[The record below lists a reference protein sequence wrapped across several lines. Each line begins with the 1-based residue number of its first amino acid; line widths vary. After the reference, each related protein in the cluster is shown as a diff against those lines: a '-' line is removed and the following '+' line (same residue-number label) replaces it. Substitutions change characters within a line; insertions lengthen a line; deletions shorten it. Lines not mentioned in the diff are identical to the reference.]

1 MRAFSAQ
8 QGENLFL
15 GLADARQISQRVVL
29 VHPAFQMVLPLL
41 DGSRTVEQV
50 VQEVGQGLER
60 PMLEQLVA
68 QLDAAGLLEGPAFD
82 AMRREL
88 EERFDAADHLPPSFT
103 ADFAEALAQAEAGET
118 ALSDEEKHQ
127 RAPQALRQQLDR
139 WIDQALKDAPDPSF
153 DEPPRALVAPHIDY
167 SRGWM
172 NYAHAWGR
180 MRVVDRPDRLVVLG
194 TNHYGQ
200 ATGVCACDKG
210 FASPLGLCPYDE
222 AFAAA
227 LAEALG
233 PENTNK
239 LFAHRYDHEREH
251 SIELQIPWAQHTLG
265 GPGDE
270 AAPLPVFAALVH
282 DPSVNAGESYD
293 GQGLGLE
300 PFVEAL
306 KQAIAASDGRTLI
319 VCSADLSHVGPMFG
333 DQAPV
338 TGEEADK
345 PDSLRNKA
353 IQHDREML
361 QLFAQGDAQAIV
373 SSMAWMQNPTRWC
386 STGAMVATL
395 LALEAPRVR
404 MLNYGGAIDQA
415 GSCMV
420 TSCAA
425 AIF

>member
-118 ALSDEEKHQ
+118 ALNDEEKHQ

-180 MRVVDRPDRLVVLG
+180 MRVVDRPDRL
-194 TNHYGQ
+194 
-200 ATGVCACDKG
+200 
-210 FASPLGLCPYDE
+210 
-222 AFAAA
+222 
-227 LAEALG
+227 
-233 PENTNK
+233 
-239 LFAHRYDHEREH
+239 
-251 SIELQIPWAQHTLG
+251 
-265 GPGDE
+265 
-270 AAPLPVFAALVH
+270 
-282 DPSVNAGESYD
+282 
-293 GQGLGLE
+293 
-300 PFVEAL
+300 
-306 KQAIAASDGRTLI
+306 
-319 VCSADLSHVGPMFG
+319 
-333 DQAPV
+333 
-338 TGEEADK
+338 
-345 PDSLRNKA
+345 
-353 IQHDREML
+353 
-361 QLFAQGDAQAIV
+361 
-373 SSMAWMQNPTRWC
+373 
-386 STGAMVATL
+386 
-395 LALEAPRVR
+395 
-404 MLNYGGAIDQA
+404 
-415 GSCMV
+415 
-420 TSCAA
+420 
-425 AIF
+425 